1 MGMVGCISHLCIK
14 GSLFGKPGHPA
25 VHCSEHKDRGE
36 INLKCKKCTFEG
48 CPSQAYFGTIH
59 QKPIHCGEHRLDG
72 EKNVVMKECAIPGCQ
87 TRATCGEIGQ
97 KPTHCRRHCSSSA
110 VLRVIKLCVSEGC
123 HRSRCFGPVG
133 GKPVHCSY
141 HKEEDEIDVVSP
153 RCGTQGCSVYE
164 IRDRP
169 MGKHISPDGI
179 RMCSHCFRS
188 IHPGLNRLRVRV
200 EHFVLADIQR
210 VIPELNKYLRVQDC
224 PIPCGISMER
234 PDALYIINGGKTLI
248 QIEIDETPDHENDKS
263 RLMRILA
270 STDAVEHIV
279 MRIHTHG
286 TSSYPSMFTKKRLRN
301 GERVLE
307 ARPIEFD
314 RRMCII
320 DHTLRDL
327 LKKNNTCIKELFV

>member
-1 MGMVGCISHLCIK
+1 MAICIFENCRK
-14 GSLFGKPGHPA
+14 GSLFGRPGRPPI
-25 VHCSEHKDRGE
+25 HCSEHKDVDE
-36 INLKCKKCTFEG
+36 INLKCKKCTSEG

-59 QKPIHCGEHRLDG
+59 QRPIHCGEHRTEG
-72 EKNVVMKECAIPGCQ
+72 EKNVVMKECAISMCQ

-110 VLRVIKLCVSEGC
+110 VLRVIKSCISEDC

-133 GKPVHCSY
+133 EKPLHCSY
-141 HKEEDEIDVVSP
+141 HREDDEIDVVSS
-153 RCGTQGCSVYE
+153 RCGTQGCSVYD
-164 IRDRP
+164 IRERP
-169 MGKHISPDGI
+169 IGKRISPDGI

-188 IHPGLNRLRVRV
+188 IHPDLNRLRVRV

-210 VIPELNKYLRVQDC
+210 IIPEMNKYLKIQDC
-224 PIPCGISMER
+224 PIPCGVSMER
-234 PDALYIINGGKTLI
+234 PDALYVVKDGKTLV

-279 MRIHTHG
+279 IRIHTHG
-286 TSSYPSMFTKKRLRN
+286 TSCIPSMFTKKRLRN
-301 GERVLE
+301 GEKVLE

-314 RRMCII
+314 RRMRII
-320 DHTLRDL
+320 EDTIRIL
-327 LKKNNTCIKELFV
+327 LKNNNTCVKELFV